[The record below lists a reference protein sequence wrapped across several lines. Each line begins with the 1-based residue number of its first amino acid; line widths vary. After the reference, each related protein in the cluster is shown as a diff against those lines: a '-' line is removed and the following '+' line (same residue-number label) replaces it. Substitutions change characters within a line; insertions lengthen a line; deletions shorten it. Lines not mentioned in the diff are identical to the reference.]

1 MFYEAVGFFAIILIF
16 IFVFSGVVYYTVM
29 FPNVN
34 VRNITNYVFTVFYM
48 SIVLTIIV
56 LTCYIIEK
64 AYEAKKHI
72 W

>member
-1 MFYEAVGFFAIILIF
+1 MFYEAIGFFAIILIF
-16 IFVFSGVVYYTVM
+16 IFVFTGVAYYTVM

-34 VRNITNYVFTVFYM
+34 VRNLTNYVFTVFYM

-64 AYEAKKHI
+64 AYRAKEHI